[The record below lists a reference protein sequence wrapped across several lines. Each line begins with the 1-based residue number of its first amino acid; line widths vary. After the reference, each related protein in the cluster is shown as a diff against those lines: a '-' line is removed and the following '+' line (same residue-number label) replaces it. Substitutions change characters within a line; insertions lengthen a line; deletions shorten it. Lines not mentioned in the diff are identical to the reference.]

1 MLKQFANFK
10 FTKTLKADRPLFNMG
25 ISSILKT
32 LQQHLR
38 LAAVGLEEHGV
49 VDLVLEALAPQPL
62 GPPHLCPLGVHL
74 LKVA

>member
-1 MLKQFANFK
+1 
-10 FTKTLKADRPLFNMG
+10 MG